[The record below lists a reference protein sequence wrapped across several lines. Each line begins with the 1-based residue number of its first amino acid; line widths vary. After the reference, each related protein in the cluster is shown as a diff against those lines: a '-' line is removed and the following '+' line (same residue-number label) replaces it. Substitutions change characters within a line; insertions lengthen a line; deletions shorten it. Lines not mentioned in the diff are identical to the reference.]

1 MKSILIISFSVI
13 HSDPRVMRQVRLLES
28 DYQVT
33 VAGYGPKPDANIRF
47 VKLEKSPASL
57 PKKLFWAGKL
67 LVGAFESYYWNQ
79 QQVRSAQALL
89 SASSF
94 DLIIANDLSSA
105 PLALK
110 LAGATPVLVDAHE
123 YSPREFDDKWAWR
136 LLFGRYNHTLCQRYL
151 PLAAGMMTVCQG
163 IADEYGRVYG
173 VQPVV
178 VHNAPLD
185 QKLSPSP
192 VSENQVRLIHHG
204 ASIRS
209 RHLGVMIEMMQYLD
223 KRFTLDFML
232 MESDA
237 AYMKELRQAA
247 STDSR
252 IRFIEPVPMPQIC
265 QALNG
270 YDLGVY
276 LLPPVNFNHEHA
288 LPNKFFEFVQAR
300 LGVAIGP
307 STEMATLL
315 NKYHCGVVAESF
327 TAEALAA
334 SMNALSHDKIAEFK
348 EASHR
353 AAGELN
359 YEHDGKVL
367 LSEITRLL

>member
-1 MKSILIISFSVI
+1 
-13 HSDPRVMRQVRLLES
+13 MRQVRLLES
-28 DYQVT
+28 KYEVT
-33 VAGYGPKPDANIRF
+33 VAGYGQKPDANVRF

-57 PKKLFWAGKL
+57 PKKLFWAAKL
-67 LVGAFESYYWNQ
+67 LLGAFENYYWNQ

-89 SASSF
+89 NADRF
-94 DLIIANDLSSA
+94 DLIIANDLSSV

-110 LAGATPVLVDAHE
+110 LAGVTPVLVDAHE

-136 LLFGRYNHTLCQRYL
+136 LLFGRYNHALCQRYL
-151 PLAAGMMTVCQG
+151 PLAAGMITVCQG

-204 ASIRS
+204 AAIRS
-209 RHLGVMIEMMQYLD
+209 RHLGVMIDMMRHLD
-223 KRFTLDFML
+223 ERFSLDFML

-237 AYMKELRQAA
+237 AYMKELRESA

-252 IRFIEPVPMPQIC
+252 IRFIEPVPMPEIC
-265 QALNG
+265 QELNR

-315 NKYHCGVVAESF
+315 NKYRCGVVADSF

-334 SMNALSHDKIAEFK
+334 SMSALSHDKIAEFK
-348 EASHR
+348 EASDR

-359 YEHDGKVL
+359 YEHDGQVL
-367 LSEITRLL
+367 LSQITRLL